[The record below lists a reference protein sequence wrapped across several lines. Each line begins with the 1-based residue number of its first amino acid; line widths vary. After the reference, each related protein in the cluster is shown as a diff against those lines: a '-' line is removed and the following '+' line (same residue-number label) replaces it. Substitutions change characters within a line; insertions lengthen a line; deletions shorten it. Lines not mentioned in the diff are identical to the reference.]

1 MPKPIIERQ
10 LANLTWTDVAAMEK
24 DPGLV
29 ILPVGAI
36 EQHGPHLPLIT
47 DTLLATQVLERTLSQ
62 LPPEVRAW
70 VLPPLNYGKSMEHVG
85 FPGTLSLSTETLLA
99 VLHDIAASV
108 SDAGFRRLAFFNGHG
123 GNMAVLDA
131 AARDIRARTGLL
143 CFSLH
148 PSLYV
153 DPPFEIS
160 EEERRYGFH
169 AGELETSLMLAI
181 APELVHTDRALRHIP
196 SFDDGDTPLHFFG
209 AASAAWLTRD
219 WSPSG
224 VFGDAT
230 LGSAEKGE
238 QLLTA
243 AVSRLSGLI
252 TTLSCFDVAGG
263 GE

>member
-1 MPKPIIERQ
+1 MSEPIIERQ
-10 LANLTWTDVAAMEK
+10 LARLTWTDVAALDK
-24 DPGLV
+24 DPGVV

-47 DTLLATQVLERTLSQ
+47 DTLLATHVLDRTLSQ
-62 LPPEVRAW
+62 LPSEVRAW
-70 VLPPLNYGKSMEHVG
+70 ALPPLNYGKSVEHVG

-99 VLHDIAASV
+99 VLHDIARSV
-108 SDAGFRRLAFFNGHG
+108 RAAGFRRLAFFNGHG

-131 AARDIRARTGLL
+131 AARDIRAETGLL
-143 CFSLH
+143 CFCLH

-153 DPPFEIS
+153 DPPFEIR
-160 EEERRYGFH
+160 EEEARYGFH

-181 APELVHTDRALRHIP
+181 APELVHPERALRHIP
-196 SFDDGDTPLHFFG
+196 AFDGGDTPLNFFG

-230 LGSAEKGE
+230 LGSAQKGE
-238 QLLTA
+238 QLLA
-243 AVSRLSGLI
+243 AATKRLSGLI
-252 TTLSCFDVAGG
+252 ETISRFEVAEGG
-263 GE
+263 G